1 MKKWAWTSLFL
12 SLVLFFTACSS
23 KPAVPSPSA
32 APASSASAATAA
44 TGGEL
49 IVAAEQD
56 PVGFDP
62 HKVPADSSVRIYS
75 LIFDSLTK
83 LDEKLNVVPSLADSW
98 KTADDGKSIT
108 FNLHKGV
115 KFHNGR
121 EMTSDDVKYS
131 FERILNKD
139 TGALAK
145 SYFSSIDTIETP
157 DANTVVFKLKTP
169 DSAFAANTASAFAS
183 IVPKEVV
190 DLNKEPIGT
199 GPYKMDKNES
209 GQFVTLKKNPDH
221 FNKDLGKVD
230 TIKFQIM
237 KDEAERLAAIR
248 AGKVDL
254 ALVSADTAKLLGS
267 NKNVTVK
274 GFQTLQY
281 SYLGINVKKKPFDD
295 PRVRE
300 ALSYAVDR
308 KQIVDTVWKSQAVPS
323 GPVSPALSWAVDTN
337 SYATYKT
344 DIAKAK
350 QLLADAGYPNG
361 FDTVI
366 ETASTYPDMVDTAQ
380 VLQQQLK
387 AVGINVKINQLEWGN
402 YVKTWSSKDMTLLVG
417 RNTAGAVPDR
427 AMRFYFGTT
436 GSANVWNY
444 SNPKYDEVLQNA
456 LESNDQTQI
465 KQLYDES
472 QKILVQ
478 DAPNLFLASPKN
490 FYAMNEKVQG
500 FEPTAAGEYFALVKT
515 SMKK

>member
-1 MKKWAWTSLFL
+1 MKKWAWASLL
-12 SLVLFFTACSS
+12 LAICVVFTACSS
-23 KPAVPSPSA
+23 KPAAPAQSA
-32 APASSASAATAA
+32 APGSSAAGAV
-44 TGGEL
+44 GGEL

-83 LDEKLNVVPSLADSW
+83 LDEKLNVVPALADSW
-98 KTADDGKSIT
+98 KVADDGKSIQ

-145 SYFSSIDTIETP
+145 SYFSSINTIEAP
-157 DANTVVFKLKTP
+157 DASTIVFKLKTA
-169 DSAFAANTASAFAS
+169 DSAFAANTASSFAS
-183 IVPKEVV
+183 IVPKEVA
-190 DLNKEPIGT
+190 DLNKEVIGT
-199 GPYKMDKNES
+199 GPYKMEKNES
-209 GQFVTLKKNPDH
+209 GQYVTLKRNPDY
-221 FNKDLGKVD
+221 FIKDMPKAE

-254 ALVSADTAKLLGS
+254 AMVTADTAKLLES

-281 SYLGINVKKKPFDD
+281 SYLGINVTKKPFDN
-295 PRVRE
+295 PLVRQ

-308 KQIVDTVWKSQAVPS
+308 KQIVDTVWKGQAVPS
-323 GPVSPALSWAVDTN
+323 GPISPALGSALDTN
-337 SYATYKT
+337 SYASYKT

-350 QLLADAGYPNG
+350 QLLAEAGFPNG

-387 AVGINVKINQLEWGN
+387 TVGVNAKINQLEWGT
-402 YVKTWSSKDMTLLVG
+402 YVKTWSSKNMTLLVG

-427 AMRFYFGTT
+427 AMRFYFGSA

-444 SNPKYDEVLQNA
+444 SNPKYDEVLQKA
-456 LESNDQTQI
+456 LETNDQAELK
-465 KQLYDES
+465 KQYDES
-472 QKILVQ
+472 QKIVVE
-478 DAPNLFLASPKN
+478 DAPNLFLVSPKN
-490 FYAMNEKVQG
+490 FYAMSAKVEG
-500 FEPTAAGEYFALVKT
+500 FEPTAAGESFALVKT
-515 SMKK
+515 SVKK